1 MMEPRNGTPAS
12 QRAAALPGLRS
23 EERGTSERAT
33 REGRASK
40 AARRRAG
47 TKKWYT
53 LGVLCLSLLVIVID
67 STIVNVALP
76 TFARDLHAS
85 SSGLQWIVDAYTL
98 TFAALLLLAGAIAD
112 RYGRHLAL
120 AGGLAVFA
128 AGSLAAAF
136 TQTAGE
142 LIAARAV
149 MGVGGAFI
157 MPATLS
163 IITAVF
169 TDHAERT
176 KAIGLWSA
184 VSGLGVAIG
193 PVAGGWLLAHFSWD
207 SIFLVNL
214 PIVAVALLAGYWL
227 VPASRAPGA
236 AGSRLDLTGA
246 ALSVAA
252 FSTLTYAIIEAPGN
266 GWLSA
271 RTLGLGVLSVA
282 LLAVFGVWEARSA
295 HPMLPLRL
303 FRNPRFTGAG
313 VSITVLFFA
322 LSGVVFLSTQIYQFV
337 LGYSPLAAGVR
348 ALPSA
353 AALAVFSPLG
363 AWMARRAGVRVP
375 VTLGLVMVTAGLLVF
390 AQASAAS
397 GYGHYVLAMVIVSAG
412 IGLAMS
418 AATSASMAE
427 LPPAMAGVGS
437 AVNDTTRNMGSVLG
451 VAVFG
456 SIAASVFASR
466 MPGSF
471 GSVGAAAAAAH
482 HAGGGAGVS
491 GTALLHAAASAFV
504 TGADRAVLAGVIAA
518 AAGALI
524 AFRAFRPVRPAPA
537 VAAEVPAE
545 VRVPAGVS
553 RG

>member
-1 MMEPRNGTPAS
+1 MTESAYS
-12 QRAAALPGLRS
+12 
-23 EERGTSERAT
+23 
-33 REGRASK
+33 
-40 AARRRAG
+40 RR
-47 TKKWYT
+47 WYT
-53 LGVLCLSLLVIVID
+53 LGVLCLSLLVIVVD

-76 TFARDLHAS
+76 TFSRDLHAS

-98 TFAALLLLAGAIAD
+98 TFAALLLLAGAVAD
-112 RYGRHLAL
+112 RYGRQRAL
-120 AGGLAVFA
+120 AGGLALFA

-136 TQTAGE
+136 TQTTTE
-142 LIAARAV
+142 LIAARAI

-214 PIVAVALLAGYWL
+214 PIVAIALILGYWL

-236 AGSRLDLTGA
+236 GRLDLTGA

-252 FSTLTYAIIEAPGN
+252 FTVLTYGIIEAPSN
-266 GWLSA
+266 GWLSG
-271 RTLGLGVLSVA
+271 RTLGLGATSIA
-282 LLAVFGVWEARSA
+282 LLAVFGVWEARSD

-348 ALPSA
+348 VLPSA

-363 AWMARRAGVRVP
+363 ALIAKRAGVRVP
-375 VTLGLVMVTAGLLVF
+375 VTLGLVAVTAGLLVF
-390 AQASAAS
+390 GTASAAS
-397 GYGHYVLAMVIVSAG
+397 GYGHYILAMVIVCAG
-412 IGLAMS
+412 TGLAMS
-418 AATSASMAE
+418 AATSASMRE

-466 MPGSF
+466 MAAAGAAGPA
-471 GSVGAAAAAAH
+471 GSVGAAVVAAH
-482 HAGGGAGVS
+482 HAGGTSGA
-491 GTALLHAAASAFV
+491 AILHAAASAFV
-504 TGADRAVLAGVIAA
+504 AGADRAVLAGVVAA
-518 AAGALI
+518 VAGALI
-524 AFRAFRPVRPAPA
+524 AFRAFRPVRVEPARPVEPA
-537 VAAEVPAE
+537 RSEVIETPAE
-545 VRVPAGVS
+545 VLDEVQVPAGAA
-553 RG
+553 GA